1 MIIWLASY
9 PKSGNTWLR
18 SLIASY
24 FYSQN
29 GSFNFKLLDNID
41 QFPSPQFFKNYEDP
55 LLEPEATS
63 NFWISEQE
71 KINKEKKIRFL
82 KTHNALCKI
91 NSNSF
96 TDEKNTIGA
105 IYIVRDPR
113 NLITSLA
120 HHYQIDHKEA
130 FNFMRNTKKA
140 LIEKSKNKFVG
151 FVPILSW
158 ELHLESWINCKK
170 FPVLTVRYEDLL
182 RDAFDTFKKVIK
194 FINKLSSISNKLDE
208 IKISQSINSCSF
220 DKLEKLEKD
229 NGFNE
234 AMENKNNKKKIK
246 FFNLGKNNNYKK
258 LLEPRLTEEISD
270 LYKSQIEKF
279 NYDK

>member
-24 FYSQN
+24 FYSNN

-55 LLEPEATS
+55 LSEPEATS
-63 NFWISEQE
+63 NFWINEQE

-120 HHYQIDHKEA
+120 HHYQIDQNEA
-130 FNFMRNTKKA
+130 FNFMVNTKKA
-140 LIEKSKNKFVG
+140 LIEKSNNKFVG

-158 ELHLESWINCKK
+158 DLHLESWINCKK
-170 FPVLTVRYEDLL
+170 FPVLVIRYEDLL
-182 RDAFDTFKKVIK
+182 TSAFDTFKKVIT
-194 FINKLSSISNKLDE
+194 FINKLSPISNKLDE

-220 DKLEKLEKD
+220 DKLEKLEKN
-229 NGFNE
+229 NGFHE
-234 AMENKNNKKKIK
+234 AMENKNNNKKIK
-246 FFNLGKNNNYKK
+246 FFNLGKDNNYKK
-258 LLEPRLTEEISD
+258 LLEPKLTKKITD

-279 NYDK
+279 NYE

>member
-24 FYSQN
+24 FYSNN

-55 LLEPEATS
+55 LSEPEATS
-63 NFWISEQE
+63 NFWIYEQQ

-120 HHYQIDHKEA
+120 HHYQIDQNEA
-130 FNFMRNTKKA
+130 FNFMVNKKKA
-140 LIEKSKNKFVG
+140 LIEKSNNKFVG

-158 ELHLESWINCKK
+158 DLHLESWINCKK
-170 FPVLTVRYEDLL
+170 FPVLVIRYEDLL
-182 RDAFDTFKKVIK
+182 TSAFDTFKKVIT
-194 FINKLSSISNKLDE
+194 FINKLSPISNKLDE

-220 DKLEKLEKD
+220 DKLEKLEKN
-229 NGFNE
+229 NGFHE
-234 AMENKNNKKKIK
+234 AMENKNNNKKIK
-246 FFNLGKNNNYKK
+246 FFNLGKDNNYKK
-258 LLEPRLTEEISD
+258 LLEPKLTKKITD

-279 NYDK
+279 NYE

>member
-24 FYSQN
+24 FYSKE

-41 QFPSPQFFKNYEDP
+41 QFPSAQFFKNFEDP
-55 LLEPEATS
+55 LLTPESTS
-63 NFWISEQE
+63 RFWISEQK
-71 KINKEKKIRFL
+71 KINRENKIRFL

-96 TDEKNTIGA
+96 TDEKNSIAA

-113 NLITSLA
+113 NLITSLS
-120 HHYQIDHKEA
+120 HHYQINYKDA
-130 FNFMRNTKKA
+130 LNFMINKKKA
-140 LIEKSKNKFVG
+140 LIEKSNNRYVG
-151 FVPILSW
+151 FVPLLSW
-158 ELHLESWINCKK
+158 DLHLESWINCKK
-170 FPVLTVRYEDLL
+170 FPVLAIRYEDLL
-182 RDAFDTFKKVIK
+182 TSAFDTFKKVIT
-194 FINKLSSISNKLDE
+194 FINMLSPISNKLDE

-220 DKLEKLEKD
+220 DKLEKLEKN
-229 NGFNE
+229 NGFHE
-234 AMENKNNKKKIK
+234 AMENKNNNKKIK
-246 FFNLGKNNNYKK
+246 FFNLGKDNNYKK
-258 LLEPRLTEEISD
+258 LLDPKLTKKITD

-279 NYDK
+279 NYE

>member
-24 FYSQN
+24 FYSNN

-55 LLEPEATS
+55 LSEPEATS
-63 NFWISEQE
+63 NFWINEQE

-120 HHYQIDHKEA
+120 HHYQIDQNEA
-130 FNFMRNTKKA
+130 FNFMVNTKKA
-140 LIEKSKNKFVG
+140 LIEKSNNKFVG

-158 ELHLESWINCKK
+158 DLHLESWINCKK
-170 FPVLTVRYEDLL
+170 FPILVIRYEDLL
-182 RDAFDTFKKVIK
+182 TSAFDTFKKVIS
-194 FINKLSSISNKLDE
+194 FINKLSPISNKLDE

-220 DKLEKLEKD
+220 DKLEKLEKN
-229 NGFNE
+229 NGFHE
-234 AMENKNNKKKIK
+234 AMENKNNNKKIK
-246 FFNLGKNNNYKK
+246 FFNLGKDNNYKK
-258 LLEPRLTEEISD
+258 LLEPKLTKKITD

-279 NYDK
+279 NYE

>member
-24 FYSQN
+24 FYSNN
-29 GSFNFKLLDNID
+29 GSFNFKLLNNID

-63 NFWISEQE
+63 NFWINEQE

-120 HHYQIDHKEA
+120 HHYQIDQNEA
-130 FNFMRNTKKA
+130 FNFMVNTKKA
-140 LIEKSKNKFVG
+140 LIEKSNNKFVG

-158 ELHLESWINCKK
+158 DLHLESWINCKK
-170 FPVLTVRYEDLL
+170 FPVLVIRYEDLL
-182 RDAFDTFKKVIK
+182 ISAFDTFKKVIT
-194 FINKLSSISNKLDE
+194 FINKLSPITNKLDE
-208 IKISQSINSCSF
+208 IKISQSISSCSF
-220 DKLEKLEKD
+220 DKLEKLEKN
-229 NGFNE
+229 NGFHE

-258 LLEPRLTEEISD
+258 LLEPKLTKKITD

-279 NYDK
+279 NYE

>member
-24 FYSQN
+24 FYSNN

-55 LLEPEATS
+55 LSEPEATS
-63 NFWISEQE
+63 NFWINEQE

-120 HHYQIDHKEA
+120 HHYQIDQNEA
-130 FNFMRNTKKA
+130 FNFMVNKKKA
-140 LIEKSKNKFVG
+140 LIEKSNNKFVG

-158 ELHLESWINCKK
+158 DLHLESWINCKK
-170 FPVLTVRYEDLL
+170 FPVLVIRYEDLL
-182 RDAFDTFKKVIK
+182 TSAFDTFKKVIS
-194 FINKLSSISNKLDE
+194 FINKLSPISNKLDE
-208 IKISQSINSCSF
+208 IKIRQSINSCSF
-220 DKLEKLEKD
+220 DKLEKLEKN
-229 NGFNE
+229 NGFHE
-234 AMENKNNKKKIK
+234 AMENKNNNKKIK
-246 FFNLGKNNNYKK
+246 FFNLGKDNNYKK
-258 LLEPRLTEEISD
+258 LLEPKLTKKITD

-279 NYDK
+279 NYE

>member
-24 FYSQN
+24 FYSNN

-41 QFPSPQFFKNYEDP
+41 QFPSPQFFKNFEDS
-55 LLEPEATS
+55 LIEPEATS

-120 HHYQIDHKEA
+120 HHYQINQKEA

-140 LIEKSKNKFVG
+140 LIEKSNNKFVG

-158 ELHLESWINCKK
+158 DLHVESWINCKK
-170 FPVLTVRYEDLL
+170 FPVLIIRYEDLL
-182 RDAFDTFKKVIK
+182 NSAFNTFKKVIK

-208 IKISQSINSCSF
+208 IKINQSINSCSF

-229 NGFNE
+229 SGFHE
-234 AMENKNNKKKIK
+234 ARENKNNKKKIK
-246 FFNLGKNNNYKK
+246 FFNLGKDNNYKK
-258 LLEPRLTEEISD
+258 LLEPKLSKEITD

-279 NYDK
+279 NYE

>member
-24 FYSQN
+24 FYSNN

-55 LLEPEATS
+55 LSEPEATS
-63 NFWISEQE
+63 NFWINEQE

-120 HHYQIDHKEA
+120 HHYQIDQNEA
-130 FNFMRNTKKA
+130 FNFMVNTKKA
-140 LIEKSKNKFVG
+140 LIEKSNNKFVG

-158 ELHLESWINCKK
+158 DLHLESWINCKK
-170 FPVLTVRYEDLL
+170 FPVLAIRYEDLL
-182 RDAFDTFKKVIK
+182 TSAFDTFKKVIT
-194 FINKLSSISNKLDE
+194 FINMLSPISNKLDE

-220 DKLEKLEKD
+220 DKLEKLEKN
-229 NGFNE
+229 NGFHE
-234 AMENKNNKKKIK
+234 AMENKNNNKKIK
-246 FFNLGKNNNYKK
+246 FFNLGKDNNYKK
-258 LLEPRLTEEISD
+258 LLEPKLTKKITD
-270 LYKSQIEKF
+270 LYKSQLEKF
-279 NYDK
+279 NYE

>member
-24 FYSQN
+24 FYSNN
-29 GSFNFKLLDNID
+29 GTFNFKLLDNID
-41 QFPSPQFFKNYEDP
+41 QFPSPQFFKNYENP

-63 NFWISEQE
+63 NFWISEQK

-120 HHYQIDHKEA
+120 HHYQIDQSEA
-130 FNFMRNTKKA
+130 FNFMVNTKKA
-140 LIEKSKNKFVG
+140 LIEKSNNRFVG

-158 ELHLESWINCKK
+158 DLHLESWINCKK
-170 FPVLTVRYEDLL
+170 FPVLVIRYEDLL
-182 RDAFDTFKKVIK
+182 TSAFDTFKKVIT
-194 FINKLSSISNKLDE
+194 FINKLSPISNKLDE
-208 IKISQSINSCSF
+208 IKISQSINACSF
-220 DKLEKLEKD
+220 DKLEKLEKN
-229 NGFNE
+229 NGFHE
-234 AMENKNNKKKIK
+234 AMENKNNNKKIK
-246 FFNLGKNNNYKK
+246 FFNLGKDNNYKK
-258 LLEPRLTEEISD
+258 LLEPKLAKKITD

-279 NYDK
+279 NYE

>member
-24 FYSQN
+24 FYSNN

-55 LLEPEATS
+55 LSEPEATS
-63 NFWISEQE
+63 NFWINEQE

-120 HHYQIDHKEA
+120 HHYQIDQNEA
-130 FNFMRNTKKA
+130 FNFMVNTKKA
-140 LIEKSKNKFVG
+140 LIEKSNNKFVG

-158 ELHLESWINCKK
+158 DLHLESWINCKK
-170 FPVLTVRYEDLL
+170 FPVLVIRYEDLL
-182 RDAFDTFKKVIK
+182 TSAFDTFKKVIS
-194 FINKLSSISNKLDE
+194 FINKLSPISNKLDE

-220 DKLEKLEKD
+220 DKLEKLEKN
-229 NGFNE
+229 NGFHE
-234 AMENKNNKKKIK
+234 AMENKNNNKKIK
-246 FFNLGKNNNYKK
+246 FFNLGKDNNYKK
-258 LLEPRLTEEISD
+258 LLEPKLTKKITD

-279 NYDK
+279 NYE

>member
-24 FYSQN
+24 FYSNN

-55 LLEPEATS
+55 LSEPEATS
-63 NFWISEQE
+63 NFWINEQE

-120 HHYQIDHKEA
+120 HHYQIDQNEA
-130 FNFMRNTKKA
+130 FNFMVNKKKA
-140 LIEKSKNKFVG
+140 LIEKSNNKFVG

-158 ELHLESWINCKK
+158 DLHLESWINCKK
-170 FPVLTVRYEDLL
+170 FPVLVIRYEDLL
-182 RDAFDTFKKVIK
+182 TSAFDTFKKVIT
-194 FINKLSSISNKLDE
+194 FINKLSPISNKLDE

-220 DKLEKLEKD
+220 DKLEKLEKN
-229 NGFNE
+229 NGFHE
-234 AMENKNNKKKIK
+234 AMENKNNNKKIK
-246 FFNLGKNNNYKK
+246 FFNLGKDNNYKK
-258 LLEPRLTEEISD
+258 LLEPKLTKKITD

-279 NYDK
+279 NYE

>member
-24 FYSQN
+24 FYSNN

-55 LLEPEATS
+55 LSEPEATS
-63 NFWISEQE
+63 NFWINEQE
-71 KINKEKKIRFL
+71 KINKDKKIRFL

-120 HHYQIDHKEA
+120 HHYQIDQNEA
-130 FNFMRNTKKA
+130 FNFMVNKKKA
-140 LIEKSKNKFVG
+140 LIEKSNNKFVG

-158 ELHLESWINCKK
+158 DLHLESWINCKK
-170 FPVLTVRYEDLL
+170 FPVLVIRYEDLL
-182 RDAFDTFKKVIK
+182 TSAFDTFKKVIT
-194 FINKLSSISNKLDE
+194 FINKLSPISNKLDE

-220 DKLEKLEKD
+220 DKLEKLEKN
-229 NGFNE
+229 NGFHE
-234 AMENKNNKKKIK
+234 AMENKNNNKKIK
-246 FFNLGKNNNYKK
+246 FFNLGKDNNYKK
-258 LLEPRLTEEISD
+258 LLEPKLTKKITD

-279 NYDK
+279 NYE

>member
-24 FYSQN
+24 FYSNN

-55 LLEPEATS
+55 LVEPEATS

-71 KINKEKKIRFL
+71 KINKDKKIRFL

-96 TDEKNTIGA
+96 TNEKNTICA

-120 HHYQIDHKEA
+120 HHYQIDQNEA
-130 FNFMRNTKKA
+130 FNFMRNKKKA
-140 LIEKSKNKFVG
+140 LIEKSNNKFVG
-151 FVPILSW
+151 FVPLLSW
-158 ELHLESWINCKK
+158 DLHVESWISCKK
-170 FPVLTVRYEDLL
+170 FPVLTIRYEDLL
-182 RDAFDTFKKVIK
+182 INAFNTFEKVIN
-194 FINKLSSISNKLDE
+194 FINRLSSISDNLD
-208 IKISQSINSCSF
+208 KTKMSQSIDSCSF

-229 NGFNE
+229 SGFNE
-234 AMENKNNKKKIK
+234 AMENKSNKKKIK
-246 FFNLGKNNNYKK
+246 FFNLGKDNNYKK
-258 LLEPRLTEEISD
+258 LLKPQLIEEITD
-270 LYKSQIEKF
+270 LYKYQLVKF
-279 NYDK
+279 NYE

>member
-24 FYSQN
+24 FYSN
-29 GSFNFKLLDNID
+29 DGSFNFKLLDNID

-55 LLEPEATS
+55 LSEPEATS
-63 NFWISEQE
+63 NFWINEQE

-120 HHYQIDHKEA
+120 HHYQIDQNEA
-130 FNFMRNTKKA
+130 FNFMVNKKKA
-140 LIEKSKNKFVG
+140 LIEKSNNKFVG

-158 ELHLESWINCKK
+158 DLHLESWINCKK
-170 FPVLTVRYEDLL
+170 FPVLVIRYEDLL
-182 RDAFDTFKKVIK
+182 TSAFDTFKKVIT
-194 FINKLSSISNKLDE
+194 FINMLSPISNKLDE

-220 DKLEKLEKD
+220 DKLEKLEKN
-229 NGFNE
+229 NGFHE
-234 AMENKNNKKKIK
+234 AMENKNNNKKIK
-246 FFNLGKNNNYKK
+246 FFNLGKDNNYKK
-258 LLEPRLTEEISD
+258 LLEPKLTKKITD

-279 NYDK
+279 NYE

>member
-1 MIIWLASY
+1 MS
-9 PKSGNTWLR
+9 R
-18 SLIASY
+18 
-24 FYSQN
+24 
-29 GSFNFKLLDNID
+29 
-41 QFPSPQFFKNYEDP
+41 
-55 LLEPEATS
+55 
-63 NFWISEQE
+63 

-158 ELHLESWINCKK
+158 DLHLESWINCKK

-182 RDAFDTFKKVIK
+182 TSAFDTFKKVIT
-194 FINKLSSISNKLDE
+194 FINKLSPISNKLDE

-229 NGFNE
+229 NGFHE

-279 NYDK
+279 NYDI

>member
-24 FYSQN
+24 FYSNN

-55 LLEPEATS
+55 LSEPEATS
-63 NFWISEQE
+63 NFWINEQE

-120 HHYQIDHKEA
+120 HHYQIDQNEA
-130 FNFMRNTKKA
+130 FNFMVNKKKA
-140 LIEKSKNKFVG
+140 LIEKSNNKFVG

-158 ELHLESWINCKK
+158 DLHLESWINCKK
-170 FPVLTVRYEDLL
+170 FPILVIRYEDLL
-182 RDAFDTFKKVIK
+182 TSAFDTFKKVIS
-194 FINKLSSISNKLDE
+194 FINKLSPISNKLDE

-220 DKLEKLEKD
+220 DKLEKLEKN
-229 NGFNE
+229 NGFHE
-234 AMENKNNKKKIK
+234 AMENKNNNKKIK
-246 FFNLGKNNNYKK
+246 FFNLGKDNNYKK
-258 LLEPRLTEEISD
+258 LLEPKLTKKITD

-279 NYDK
+279 NYE

>member
-24 FYSQN
+24 FYSNN

-55 LLEPEATS
+55 LSEPEATS
-63 NFWISEQE
+63 NFWINEQE

-120 HHYQIDHKEA
+120 HHYQIDQNEA
-130 FNFMRNTKKA
+130 FNFMVNTKKA
-140 LIEKSKNKFVG
+140 LIEKSNNKFVG

-158 ELHLESWINCKK
+158 DLHLESWINCKK
-170 FPVLTVRYEDLL
+170 FPVLVIRYEDLL
-182 RDAFDTFKKVIK
+182 TSAFDTFKKVIT
-194 FINKLSSISNKLDE
+194 FINKLSPISNKLDE
-208 IKISQSINSCSF
+208 IKISQSISSCSF
-220 DKLEKLEKD
+220 DKLEKLEKN
-229 NGFNE
+229 NGFHE
-234 AMENKNNKKKIK
+234 AMENKNNNKKIK
-246 FFNLGKNNNYKK
+246 FFNLGKDNNYKK
-258 LLEPRLTEEISD
+258 LLEPKLTKKITD

-279 NYDK
+279 NYE

>member
-24 FYSQN
+24 FYSNN

-55 LLEPEATS
+55 LSEPEATS
-63 NFWISEQE
+63 NFWINEQE

-120 HHYQIDHKEA
+120 HHYQIDQNEA
-130 FNFMRNTKKA
+130 FNFMVNKKKA
-140 LIEKSKNKFVG
+140 LIEKSNNKFVG

-158 ELHLESWINCKK
+158 DLHLESWINCKK
-170 FPVLTVRYEDLL
+170 FPILVIRYEDLL
-182 RDAFDTFKKVIK
+182 TSAFDTFKKVIT
-194 FINKLSSISNKLDE
+194 FINMLSPISNKLDE

-220 DKLEKLEKD
+220 DKLEKLEKN
-229 NGFNE
+229 NGFHE
-234 AMENKNNKKKIK
+234 AMENKNNNKKIK
-246 FFNLGKNNNYKK
+246 FFNLGKDNNYKK
-258 LLEPRLTEEISD
+258 LLDPKLTKKITD

-279 NYDK
+279 NYE